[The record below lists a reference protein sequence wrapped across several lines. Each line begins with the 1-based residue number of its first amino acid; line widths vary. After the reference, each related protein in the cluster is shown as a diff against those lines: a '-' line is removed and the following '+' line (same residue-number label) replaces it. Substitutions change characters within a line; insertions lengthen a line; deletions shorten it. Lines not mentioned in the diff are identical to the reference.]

1 MQNLVSDRNME
12 LLTYAVLVAY
22 IAFHPEIPTQLK
34 PFVSHPIAK
43 FAVAASI
50 IYFSK
55 LNPTLAILLAL
66 VFITT
71 YLSCISPKEK
81 FADCTM
87 HEVYYVN
94 PAGNGESRNLVYGCN
109 A

>member
-34 PFVSHPIAK
+34 PIVSNPLAK
-43 FAVAASI
+43 LILAGSVV
-50 IYFSK
+50 YFSK
-55 LNPTLAILLAL
+55 ENPTLAVLLTL
-66 VFITT
+66 VYITT

-81 FADCTM
+81 FADCSM

-94 PAGNGESRNLVYGCN
+94 PAGNGKSRNLVYACN